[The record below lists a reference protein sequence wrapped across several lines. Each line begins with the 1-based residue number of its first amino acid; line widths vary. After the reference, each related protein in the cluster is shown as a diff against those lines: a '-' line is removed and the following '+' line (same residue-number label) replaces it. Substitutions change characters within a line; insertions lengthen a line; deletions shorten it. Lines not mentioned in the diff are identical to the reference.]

1 MAKETAHQLGTPLSS
16 LQGWIAVLKEEG
28 IKHEAFVEMEK
39 DINRLTVVSERFS
52 KIGSSV
58 DMHSV
63 NMVQFFADYLGY
75 MKKRI
80 PTTVTISTNFEDVE
94 IWAKINPPLFSW
106 VVENLLKNAADA
118 MQGEGEIEVNMIQVN
133 QGVSILIKDSG
144 KGIPSKMHKTIFEP
158 GYTTKERGWGLG
170 LSLVK
175 RIVEG
180 HHNGKISVKS
190 TKLGVGTTFEILLPN
205 T

>member
-1 MAKETAHQLGTPLSS
+1 
-16 LQGWIAVLKEEG
+16 
-28 IKHEAFVEMEK
+28 
-39 DINRLTVVSERFS
+39 
-52 KIGSSV
+52 
-58 DMHSV
+58 
-63 NMVQFFADYLGY
+63 

-80 PTTVTISTNFEDVE
+80 PTTVSISANFEDVE
-94 IWAKINPPLFSW
+94 IWAKINPSLFSW

-118 MQGEGEIEVNMIQVN
+118 MQGEGEIEVNMTKVN

-144 KGIPSKMHKTIFEP
+144 KGIPSKMQKTIFEP

-190 TKLGVGTTFEILLPN
+190 TKMGVGTTFEILLPN
-205 T
+205 G

>member
-1 MAKETAHQLGTPLSS
+1 
-16 LQGWIAVLKEEG
+16 
-28 IKHEAFVEMEK
+28 
-39 DINRLTVVSERFS
+39 
-52 KIGSSV
+52 
-58 DMHSV
+58 
-63 NMVQFFADYLGY
+63 
-75 MKKRI
+75 
-80 PTTVTISTNFEDVE
+80 
-94 IWAKINPPLFSW
+94 
-106 VVENLLKNAADA
+106 
-118 MQGEGEIEVNMIQVN
+118 MIQVN

-180 HHNGKISVKS
+180 HHNGKTSVKS